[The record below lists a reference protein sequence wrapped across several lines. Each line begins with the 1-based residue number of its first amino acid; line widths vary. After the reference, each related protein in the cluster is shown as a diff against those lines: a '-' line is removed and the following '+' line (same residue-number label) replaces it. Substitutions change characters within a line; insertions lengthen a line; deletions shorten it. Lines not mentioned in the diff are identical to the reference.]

1 MRRRLGLT
9 FWLATGWIGLVL
21 LAALLADLL
30 PFARYDETLAGPP
43 QSGPSAAHPFGTDG
57 LGRDVLSRV
66 VYGARVSLGVGV
78 GAVLLGLG
86 IGAPLGI
93 LAGYRRR
100 ATDAVIMAVNDVAQA
115 FPALVFAL
123 AVVAFAG
130 ANLRNV
136 LIVLGVLG
144 VPSWVRLI
152 RGATLTFAE
161 REFVLAARV
170 LGTRDRR
177 ILWREIVPNVAVP
190 AASYAFVGMAVV
202 VVAEGSLA
210 FLGLSVQAPTP
221 TWGGLINEGRTL
233 MENAPHVVLA
243 PSVVMF
249 LTVLSFNLVGDR
261 LRSLTDVRESGL
273 EPVRQAAP
281 APMPAGTHP
290 IRDCLLQ
297 VEDLRT
303 HFVTPRGLVKAV
315 DGVSFALER
324 GKTLAIVGES
334 GSGKSML
341 IRSILGLLP
350 GTSVRSGNV
359 YLSGDDLTGYTP
371 EEMRSVLGPRLG
383 TVFQDPMTALNPV
396 RTIGTQVTEPLR
408 VHLGMGRAQAR
419 AEAVRLLASVG
430 IPDPVRML
438 RRYPHQLSGGMRQ
451 RVTIAM
457 ALSCGPDVLFADEP
471 TTALDVTIQDQV
483 LRLLHQLREERDMAV
498 VLVSHDLSVVAR
510 WADEVIVMYAGK
522 VVERGP
528 AAEVFERPRMPYTE
542 ALLQAAPKLTD
553 PVHHRLT
560 VIPGRPPD
568 LVDLPPGCAFRPR
581 CAYAQ
586 DRCETEAPPLF
597 EDGHHYACWHPRPAR
612 LSAPVAAMDPGH
624 LSPTAL
630 TGGGGIPHPFTTAD
644 DLPDGRGTSS
654 TNLRNRDGK
663 GG

>member
-1 MRRRLGLT
+1 MRRRLRRSLG
-9 FWLATGWIGLVL
+9 FGVWLAAGWIGLVL
-21 LAALLADLL
+21 LAALLADFL

-66 VYGARVSLGVGV
+66 VYGARVSLGVGI

-93 LAGYRRR
+93 LAGYRRK
-100 ATDAVIMAVNDVAQA
+100 AADAVIMAVNDVAQA

-177 ILWREIVPNVAVP
+177 ILWREIMPNVAVP
-190 AASYAFVGMAVV
+190 AASYAFIGMAVV

-233 MENAPHVVLA
+233 METAPHVVLA

-261 LRSLTDVRESGL
+261 LRALTDVREIGL
-273 EPVRQAAP
+273 EPVRQKSAVA
-281 APMPAGTHP
+281 MPTATHP
-290 IRDCLLQ
+290 IRDTLLQ
-297 VEDLRT
+297 AEELRT
-303 HFVTPRGLVKAV
+303 HFVTPRGVVKAV
-315 DGVSFALER
+315 DGVSFTLDR
-324 GKTLAIVGES
+324 GRTLAIVGES

-350 GTSVRSGNV
+350 GTSVRGGHV
-359 YLSGDDLTGYTP
+359 YLSGDDLTTYGP
-371 EEMRSVLGPRLG
+371 AEMRAVLGRRLG

-396 RTIGTQVTEPLR
+396 RTIGTQVMEPLR
-408 VHLGMGRAQAR
+408 VHLRMSRRQAR
-419 AEAVRLLASVG
+419 AEAAALLASVG
-430 IPDPVRML
+430 IPDPARTL

-457 ALSCGPDVLFADEP
+457 ALSCRPDVLFADEP

-483 LRLLHQLREERDMAV
+483 LRLLHRLREERDMAV
-498 VLVSHDLSVVAR
+498 VLVSHDLSVVAQ

-528 AAEVFERPRMPYTE
+528 AGEVFARPRMPYTE
-542 ALLQAAPKLTD
+542 SLLQAAPRLTD
-553 PVHHRLT
+553 PVHHRLR

-568 LVDLPPGCAFRPR
+568 LAHLPAGCAFRAR
-581 CAYAQ
+581 CPYAQ
-586 DRCETEAPPLF
+586 ERCELEAPPLF
-597 EDGHHYACWHPRPAR
+597 EDGPHHHQYACWYPRQTHGGEPADAESGVESR
-612 LSAPVAAMDPGH
+612 
-624 LSPTAL
+624 
-630 TGGGGIPHPFTTAD
+630 
-644 DLPDGRGTSS
+644 GR
-654 TNLRNRDGK
+654 
-663 GG
+663 

>member
-1 MRRRLGLT
+1 MRRRLGLG
-9 FWLATGWIGLVL
+9 FWLAAGWIGLIL
-21 LAALLADLL
+21 LAALLADVL
-30 PFARYDETLAGPP
+30 PIGRYDETLAGPP

-57 LGRDVLSRV
+57 LGRDVLGRV

-100 ATDAVIMAVNDVAQA
+100 AADAVIMAFNDVAQA

-190 AASYAFVGMAVV
+190 AASYAFIGMAVV

-233 MENAPHVVLA
+233 METAPHVVLA
-243 PSVVMF
+243 PSIVMF

-261 LRSLTDVRESGL
+261 LRSMTDVRESGL
-273 EPVRQAAP
+273 EPVRQAAAP
-281 APMPAGTHP
+281 AIPAATHP
-290 IRDCLLQ
+290 IRDVLLQ
-297 VEDLRT
+297 AEDLRT

-315 DGVSFALER
+315 DGVSFTLER

-341 IRSILGLLP
+341 IRTILGLLP
-350 GTSVRSGNV
+350 GTSVRGGNV
-359 YLSGDDLTGYTP
+359 YLSGEDLTTYTP
-371 EEMRSVLGPRLG
+371 AEMRSVLGLKLG

-408 VHLGMGRAQAR
+408 VHLRMSRKQAR
-419 AEAVRLLASVG
+419 QEAVRLLASVG
-430 IPDPVRML
+430 IPDPVRTL

-457 ALSCGPDVLFADEP
+457 ALSCRPDVLFADEP

-483 LRLLHQLREERDMAV
+483 LRLLHRLREERDMAV
-498 VLVSHDLSVVAR
+498 VLISHDLSVVAR

-528 AAEVFERPRMPYTE
+528 AAEVFARARMPYTE
-542 ALLQAAPKLTD
+542 ALLQAAPRLTD
-553 PVHHRLT
+553 PVHHRLR

-568 LVDLPPGCAFRPR
+568 LVDLPQGCAFRAR
-581 CAYAQ
+581 CAYARE
-586 DRCETEAPPLF
+586 RCSHEAPPLF
-597 EDGHHYACWHPRPAR
+597 EDGHHQYACWFPRDPTE
-612 LSAPVAAMDPGH
+612 AAQKNVTEGAET
-624 LSPTAL
+624 S
-630 TGGGGIPHPFTTAD
+630 
-644 DLPDGRGTSS
+644 GR
-654 TNLRNRDGK
+654 
-663 GG
+663 